1 MAPIFF
7 YCNMEDSDLL
17 SASVVPEDQT
27 MISPQKAWAQQCIV
41 KCTKMQCK
49 MHK

>member
-1 MAPIFF
+1 MAPIFFF

-27 MISPQKAWAQQCIV
+27 MIFPQKAWATTV
-41 KCTKMQCK
+41 HYK
-49 MHK
+49 MHKNAV

>member
-27 MISPQKAWAQQCIV
+27 MISPQKAWPTTV
-41 KCTKMQCK
+41 HCK
-49 MHK
+49 MHKNAV